1 MKLVSVNHTTV
12 KMLLGVRSIPAGWA
26 AIGENAVRTDDWASG
41 ILVRNHKTGLYG
53 LFSGG
58 AMLSVDQ
65 RAAKE
70 YAKSIE
76 GEAEK

>member
-1 MKLVSVNHTTV
+1 MSLVAVQHTTV
-12 KMLLGVRSIPAGWA
+12 KMLLGVRPLPDGWEA
-26 AIGENAVRTDDWASG
+26 VGKYAVRNDEWATG
-41 ILVRNHKTGLYG
+41 ILVRNQKTGFYG

>member
-1 MKLVSVNHTTV
+1 MNLVAVHHTTI
-12 KMLLGVRSIPAGWA
+12 KMLLGVRPLPEGWDSV
-26 AIGENAVRTDDWASG
+26 GKYAVRTDEWATG
-41 ILVRNHKTGLYG
+41 ILVRNRKTGFYG

-58 AMLSVDQ
+58 VIISVDQ
-65 RAAKE
+65 HAAKE

>member
-1 MKLVSVNHTTV
+1 MSLVAVKHTTV
-12 KMLLGVRSIPAGWA
+12 KMLIGVLSIPEGWD
-26 AIGENAVRTDDWASG
+26 AIGKYAVRTDDWATG
-41 ILVRNHKTGLYG
+41 ILVRNQKTGLYG

>member
-26 AIGENAVRTDDWASG
+26 AIGENAVRTDDWATG

-58 AMLSVDQ
+58 SIISVDQ
-65 RAAKE
+65 RAAKNFV
-70 YAKSIE
+70 KNIE
-76 GEAEK
+76 EADAE

>member
-1 MKLVSVNHTTV
+1 MSLVTVQHTTV
-12 KMLLGVRSIPAGWA
+12 KMLLGVRPLPDGWD
-26 AIGENAVRTDDWASG
+26 AIGEYAVRNDEWDTG
-41 ILVRNHKTGLYG
+41 ILVRNQKTGFYG

-65 RAAKE
+65 RSAKE

-76 GEAEK
+76 GDAEK

>member
-1 MKLVSVNHTTV
+1 MNLVAVHHTTI
-12 KMLLGVRSIPAGWA
+12 KMLLGVRPLPDGWA
-26 AIGENAVRTDDWASG
+26 SVGEYAVRTDDWATG
-41 ILVRNHKTGLYG
+41 ILVRNQKAGFYG

-58 AMLSVDQ
+58 AIISVDQ
-65 RAAKE
+65 HAAKE